1 MRRADREVTD
11 RREILEIMRKCD
23 VCRLALNDGGWPYIV
38 PLNFGIIDD
47 GEKIELIF
55 HSALEG
61 HKVDLI
67 KEDDRAAFEM
77 DCGHQLQ
84 YFEERG
90 YCTFAYESVM
100 GRGRIAI
107 LEDEEKVGALK
118 RIMDQYHPGED
129 AHFDRAALPRTL
141 VYKLTIEEMTAKR
154 KELKK

>member
-118 RIMDQYHPGED
+118 RIMDQYNPGED